1 MAGFFH
7 TISEDFGKLLLRLST
22 GSVLLFHGIFKLS
35 HGIEWIKYTLA
46 EHHLPGFLAYG
57 AYAGEVIAPILLILG
72 YRTRIAALVIAFDML
87 LALGLVMRSQ
97 ILVIKEMGGGWGVEI
112 EAMLLFASLA
122 LFFTGGGK
130 FSVTKTEKL
139 WD

>member
-7 TISEDFGKLLLRLST
+7 SVSEDFGKLLLRLST
-22 GSVLLFHGIFKLS
+22 GSILLFHGIFKLS

-46 EHHLPGFLAYG
+46 EHHLPAILAYG

-72 YRTRIAALVIAFDML
+72 YRTRIAALLIAFDML
-87 LALGLVMRSQ
+87 VALGLVMRSQ
-97 ILVIKEMGGGWGVEI
+97 ILVVKEMGGGWGVEI
-112 EAMLLFASLA
+112 EAMLLFISLA

>member
-72 YRTRIAALVIAFDML
+72 YRTRIAALLTAFDML
-87 LALGLVMRSQ
+87 VALALVMRSQ

-112 EAMLLFASLA
+112 EAMLLFASFA